1 MARPSPRTASL
12 PQQTFAPGARLEVR
26 GEEWI
31 VRKAEQTSTGAT
43 ALHVTGLSELVR
55 NKDAIFLTD
64 IDTELRV
71 LQPEDTALVADPS
84 PGYRRSRLYL
94 ESLLRQS
101 PPTDARLYRGHRGA
115 MNPADYQLVPAAKAL
130 SQPRPRLLIAD
141 AVGLG
146 KTIEVGILLS
156 ELIRRGRGRR
166 ILVVTLKSVLEQFQ
180 EELWARFTIPLVR
193 LDSVGLERVRRR
205 IPANHNPF
213 YYFDRAIISI
223 DTLKKDD
230 KYRRF
235 LEQCQWDA
243 VVVDECQHVAVRARA
258 GSKQRSQRSK
268 LAELLAR
275 TSEALI
281 LTSATPHDGKKESFA
296 SLMNLLEPT
305 AVADEQDYGAE
316 DVQGLFVR
324 RFKKDVQAQVKGAF
338 RERVLRPHHVA
349 ASPEEDAVFRLLQT
363 ASFQTIQPRRRRLLA
378 DADASAPSKG
388 HGILFRTLL
397 LKAFLSS
404 PDALRESLQARLQSP
419 RLAQDDPAAAADRAL
434 LGALDAA
441 AKKVGASENTKLQ
454 RLIELLRGMGIGPE
468 GTERVVVFSERIATL
483 EFLRE
488 ALHKALGLSKDQVEL
503 FRGELGDQEQQ
514 RLVKEFGSEQ
524 SAVRV
529 LLASDAASEG
539 VNLHHFCS
547 RLVHYD
553 IPWSLITLEQRN
565 GRIDRFG
572 QTSEPELH
580 YLLSVPGDAD
590 TRGDLRVLDVLIE
603 KEHAAHQNLGDVRWL
618 MNLHDPEAE
627 EERIA
632 EGISQKESPESILPD
647 PEPQTDFL
655 AVLMDMAH
663 EAAARRGAT
672 TGQLELPGA
681 PPEPLDFAT
690 APPNATEAPP
700 VSAPLSLFPSDL
712 EFAKDAFQ
720 ELLDSEPAGLPKEA
734 RLEEPQWE
742 DHIQGFTLKAPLDLE
757 QRYRYLPPELTR
769 AQGFTFKLTS
779 DRSLV
784 QRALER
790 SRQSADTWP
799 EYELFWEQHPVAEWL
814 NDRMAAHFRRHEAPV
829 LELHQG
835 LGLGETA
842 FLFQGVLSNH
852 RSQPMV
858 AEWFAV
864 RFDARGRAST
874 EPLSE
879 FAARAALDRPLVNPG
894 RPLDVSVLEA
904 RRGAAV
910 EQARAYMAQIR
921 EERRA
926 RLMPRLTEGQ
936 RKLRDWAR
944 RKLAELDAREQ
955 AATAGGAKL
964 RSDVAQRLAERRRD
978 IERQMA
984 ARATWLKKTM
994 STIETPYLRLAAVF
1008 VAAQENG

>member
-1 MARPSPRTASL
+1 
-12 PQQTFAPGARLEVR
+12 
-26 GEEWI
+26 
-31 VRKAEQTSTGAT
+31 
-43 ALHVTGLSELVR
+43 
-55 NKDAIFLTD
+55 
-64 IDTELRV
+64 
-71 LQPEDTALVADPS
+71 
-84 PGYRRSRLYL
+84 
-94 ESLLRQS
+94 
-101 PPTDARLYRGHRGA
+101 
-115 MNPADYQLVPAAKAL
+115 
-130 SQPRPRLLIAD
+130 
-141 AVGLG
+141 
-146 KTIEVGILLS
+146 
-156 ELIRRGRGRR
+156 
-166 ILVVTLKSVLEQFQ
+166 
-180 EELWARFTIPLVR
+180 
-193 LDSVGLERVRRR
+193 
-205 IPANHNPF
+205 
-213 YYFDRAIISI
+213 
-223 DTLKKDD
+223 
-230 KYRRF
+230 
-235 LEQCQWDA
+235 
-243 VVVDECQHVAVRARA
+243 
-258 GSKQRSQRSK
+258 
-268 LAELLAR
+268 
-275 TSEALI
+275 
-281 LTSATPHDGKKESFA
+281 
-296 SLMNLLEPT
+296 
-305 AVADEQDYGAE
+305 
-316 DVQGLFVR
+316 
-324 RFKKDVQAQVKGAF
+324 
-338 RERVLRPHHVA
+338 
-349 ASPEEDAVFRLLQT
+349 
-363 ASFQTIQPRRRRLLA
+363 
-378 DADASAPSKG
+378 
-388 HGILFRTLL
+388 LL
-397 LKAFLSS
+397 LKSFLSS

-488 ALHKALGLSKDQVEL
+488 ALQKALGLSKDQVEL

-553 IPWSLITLEQRN
+553 IPWSLITLELRN

-580 YLLSVPGDAD
+580 YLISVPGDAD

-681 PPEPLDFAT
+681 TPEPPDFAT

-779 DRSLV
+779 
-784 QRALER
+784 
-790 SRQSADTWP
+790 
-799 EYELFWEQHPVAEWL
+799 
-814 NDRMAAHFRRHEAPV
+814 
-829 LELHQG
+829 
-835 LGLGETA
+835 
-842 FLFQGVLSNH
+842 
-852 RSQPMV
+852 
-858 AEWFAV
+858 
-864 RFDARGRAST
+864 
-874 EPLSE
+874 
-879 FAARAALDRPLVNPG
+879 
-894 RPLDVSVLEA
+894 
-904 RRGAAV
+904 
-910 EQARAYMAQIR
+910 
-921 EERRA
+921 
-926 RLMPRLTEGQ
+926 
-936 RKLRDWAR
+936 
-944 RKLAELDAREQ
+944 
-955 AATAGGAKL
+955 
-964 RSDVAQRLAERRRD
+964 
-978 IERQMA
+978 
-984 ARATWLKKTM
+984 
-994 STIETPYLRLAAVF
+994 
-1008 VAAQENG
+1008 